1 MGRPAARA
9 TAAAVGFAL
18 ALVTGCS
25 SSSGG
30 DSLPTIDPATPA
42 VAPEPAVPPA
52 GTVQALGRAVEAL
65 AVDPGTSTVAALAGD
80 GSRLLLLRAAD
91 PAAAPRE
98 VTLPAAAATVLAGV
112 DGEVLAPGAGVV
124 TRVDVRSGAVTEV
137 PVDGDARAAA
147 VLADG
152 RLAVGTAD
160 GVTHL
165 VDPASGATQTVPGLA
180 SVDALAAVGT
190 ELAALDRRQTSL
202 TEVDVADGDLG
213 LALRAG
219 EGATQLATDPL
230 GRVLVTDT
238 RGGELHVYTLDPL
251 VLRQRYPVPN
261 APYGV
266 AYDSANDLVWVTSTG
281 SNEVVGYD
289 LSTGIPQ
296 ERGRYATVRQP
307 NSVVVDTAGAVLVIG
322 SGTGDGLQ
330 RIPIGGV

>member
-1 MGRPAARA
+1 MGRPAARGA
-9 TAAAVGFAL
+9 AAAVGFAL

-25 SSSGG
+25 SSNSG
-30 DSLPTIDPATPA
+30 DNLPTIDAATPA
-42 VAPEPAVPPA
+42 VAPAPAVPPA
-52 GTVQALGRAVEAL
+52 GTVQALGRAVDAL
-65 AVDPGTSTVAALAGD
+65 TVDPGTSTVAALTDD
-80 GSRLLLLRAAD
+80 GSRLLLLGAAD

-98 VTLPAAAATVLAGV
+98 VALPAPAVTVVPGAA
-112 DGEVLAPGAGVV
+112 GEVLAPGTGVV
-124 TRVDVRSGAVTEV
+124 ARVDMRAGTVTEV

-160 GVTHL
+160 GVTHV

-180 SVDALAAVGT
+180 SVDALATVGT
-190 ELAALDRRQTSL
+190 SLAALDRRQTSL

-219 EGATQLATDPL
+219 EGATQLTTDPY
-230 GRVLVTDT
+230 GRVLLTDT

-266 AYDSANDLVWVTSTG
+266 AYDTANDLVWVTSTG
-281 SNEVVGYD
+281 SNEVIGYD

-307 NSVVVDTAGAVLVIG
+307 NSVAVDATDAVLVIG
-322 SGTGDGLQ
+322 SATGDGLQ